1 MSITIDKND
10 KFYKEIL
17 DIEKPSYFNFLFIE
31 K

>member
-1 MSITIDKND
+1 MSIIVNRND